1 MSEASTV
8 TYLRSSLG
16 VASVG
21 VRVFA
26 ILVEAGVRA
35 IVWSDVFV
43 IAVALVVP
51 TVAAV
56 AIVVVV
62 HRMVTELLRWVAAV

>member
-8 TYLRSSLG
+8 TYLRSSLA

>member
-1 MSEASTV
+1 M
-8 TYLRSSLG
+8 TYLRSSLA

-26 ILVEAGVRA
+26 ILVQAGVRA

-51 TVAAV
+51 TVTAV
-56 AIVVVV
+56 AIVVIV

>member
-8 TYLRSSLG
+8 TYLRSSLA

-26 ILVEAGVRA
+26 ILVQAGVRA

-51 TVAAV
+51 TVTAV
-56 AIVVVV
+56 AIVVIV